1 MLKYITEVNKTFQAE
16 SANPLKLLDLHSLL
30 YHYMSILI
38 PTARLQVKRT
48 DLAHFKFKDYIVRV
62 EAIDFGYSFEQAAS
76 GMNHHEVKIIK
87 ERCRDFLIC
96 LCEQLQSR
104 IPNNITLLEKINLLL
119 PQLAT
124 SQIKPKITDLVEA
137 FKNICKNVDS
147 TVDEWNLLHIKQWSQ
162 LSTPEEFWAEVL
174 EYRNSAG
181 QQQFGNIAR
190 FALAMLCLPF
200 SNAVVERA
208 FSIMN
213 IIKNKLRN
221 RMSIKTA
228 DAILRLRFNMPQGG
242 CVNFQPT
249 INMLKKFN
257 SEDMYGNAEAEIE
270 QEEILEIFSSI

>member
-1 MLKYITEVNKTFQAE
+1 M
-16 SANPLKLLDLHSLL
+16 
-30 YHYMSILI
+30 
-38 PTARLQVKRT
+38 
-48 DLAHFKFKDYIVRV
+48 RV
-62 EAIDFGYSFEQAAS
+62 EADFGYSFEQAAS
-76 GMNHHEVKIIK
+76 GMNHQEVKIIK
-87 ERCRDFLIC
+87 ERCRDFLTC

-104 IPNNITLLEKINLLL
+104 IPDNITLLEKINLLS
-119 PQLAT
+119 PEIAT
-124 SQIKPKITDLVEA
+124 SQIKPKPITDLLAA
-137 FKNICKNVDS
+137 FKNICKNIDS

-174 EYRNSAG
+174 KYRNSAG
-181 QQQFGNIAR
+181 QQQFGNIAK

-208 FSIMN
+208 FSIIN

-221 RMSIKTA
+221 RMAVKTA

-257 SEDMYGNAEAEIE
+257 SEDMYASNAEINE
-270 QEEILEIFSSI
+270 QEEILEVFSSIK